1 MKKAFLLILS
11 AICLNSCHA
20 LVIRPLTEATV
31 AVIGAPFYAV
41 GKLLPKKDEQDYG
54 KYREGYQTT
63 AIPFLSSICVSSQ
76 L

>member
-41 GKLLPKKDEQDYG
+41 GKLLPKK
-54 KYREGYQTT
+54 
-63 AIPFLSSICVSSQ
+63 VSKIMVNIEKVIVPIKSKNIKIE
-76 L
+76 LTN

>member
-11 AICLNSCHA
+11 IICLNSCHA

-41 GKLLPKKDEQDYG
+41 GKLLPKQDE
-54 KYREGYQTT
+54 T
-63 AIPFLSSICVSSQ
+63 
-76 L
+76 